1 MLDEHT
7 LNEVANIIK
16 NNDKKIT
23 VLYAFN
29 STGKTRLSMEFKNIV
44 NENNADESIK
54 HVLYYNAFTEDLFS
68 WDNDLENDTD
78 RKLKFVA
85 NTYFIGLL
93 KDLGKYNDIKNK
105 FASFSST
112 KIEPNFNIN
121 ANEITFSIP
130 ELKKNNDNRDNE
142 NINIKISKGE
152 ESVFIWTLFYVLI
165 ENVIDQLN
173 LDPNDRSTHIFDEIK
188 YIFIDD
194 PVSSLDDNNL
204 IKMALHL
211 AQIIKN
217 SKSELKFIITTHH
230 ALFFNL
236 LFNEF
241 NSYNKNNGR
250 NNQFSFLRKN
260 SLDEFFTLS
269 KLNNDTPFSYHLF
282 IRELIKNAIKEDKVK
297 RYHFMLFRNLLEKT
311 ALFLGYSNWKD
322 LFSGEN
328 KEIYAKYVNIFSHNK
343 ISDLENNE
351 LSKEYQNMLKQLFEK
366 FDKEYKW
373 KSTLEENKN
382 V

>member
-1 MLDEHT
+1 
-7 LNEVANIIK
+7 
-16 NNDKKIT
+16 
-23 VLYAFN
+23 
-29 STGKTRLSMEFKNIV
+29 
-44 NENNADESIK
+44 
-54 HVLYYNAFTEDLFS
+54 
-68 WDNDLENDTD
+68 
-78 RKLKFVA
+78 
-85 NTYFIGLL
+85 
-93 KDLGKYNDIKNK
+93 
-105 FASFSST
+105 
-112 KIEPNFNIN
+112 
-121 ANEITFSIP
+121 
-130 ELKKNNDNRDNE
+130 
-142 NINIKISKGE
+142 
-152 ESVFIWTLFYVLI
+152 VLI

-322 LFSGEN
+322 LFS
-328 KEIYAKYVNIFSHNK
+328 
-343 ISDLENNE
+343 
-351 LSKEYQNMLKQLFEK
+351 
-366 FDKEYKW
+366 
-373 KSTLEENKN
+373 
-382 V
+382 